1 MTSVKVSHF
10 DQSKSQSPRS
20 RFPPL
25 KGSERKITIVVS
37 SDLVREMQ
45 TFSLDLRKLPM
56 TNLLKYTNDYCE
68 KVVAFMQI
76 MGELHKEFE

>member
-10 DQSKSQSPRS
+10 DQSKSQSPKS

-25 KGSERKITIVVS
+25 KGSEKKVNIVVS
-37 SDLVREMQ
+37 SDLIREMQ
-45 TFSLDLRKLPM
+45 ILSLDLRKHPM
-56 TNLLKYTNDYCE
+56 TNLLKYTDDYCE

-76 MGELHKEFE
+76 MGELHNEFE